1 MNECMHLWLLVKCA
15 YTSKQFKNGKIG
27 DDDNE
32 KGIKSLP
39 IDEEQVLPQHLHRR
53 DHDHDQNENLSRHVR
68 QPYVLEI

>member
-1 MNECMHLWLLVKCA
+1 MNECMHLWLLVQCT

-32 KGIKSLP
+32 KRRKSLP
-39 IDEEQVLPQHLHRR
+39 IDEEQVLPQHLLRR
-53 DHDHDQNENLSRHVR
+53 GHDRNENLSRHVR